1 MRKERLRLPKHASNA
16 LLQIVNG
23 YDDDSGK
30 RGRREVERRKNNED
44 KLKISA
50 GNLTPPHWLSPGA
63 KKEFNHIVEL
73 FGETELLTEADTNTL
88 AQYCD
93 LLGEYKS
100 CNTRPKKYGRA
111 PDGKTNPDIKLKLS
125 ISQAMQRLV
134 KDLGLSPAARASL
147 AINMRDD
154 GEDEEDF

>member
-1 MRKERLRLPKHASNA
+1 MPQTAKNA
-16 LLQIVNG
+16 LLRVVNG
-23 YDDDSGK
+23 YTEDPGK
-30 RGRREVERRKNNED
+30 LGRREIERRKWNED

-50 GNLTPPHWLSPGA
+50 GNMEPPAWLSMGA
-63 KKEFNHIVEL
+63 KKEFKRIVGL

-93 LLGEYKS
+93 LLGEYKA
-100 CNTRPKKYGRA
+100 CNNRLKKYGRSQ
-111 PDGKTNPDIKLKLS
+111 DGRTNPDIKLKLS

-147 AINMRDD
+147 AINMREEATDD
-154 GEDEEDF
+154 DDF